1 MRTFDIYIGSIFQ
14 YNSETWT
21 ITINCEKTID
31 SFHRR
36 LLRTYAL
43 NVKWPEIAT
52 NEKVYSKTNVK
63 PWSIC
68 IKKRRMHWLGH
79 ILRMSDDTPV

>member
-1 MRTFDIYIGSIFQ
+1 MRTFDIYVGSIFQ

-36 LLRTYAL
+36 LLRTYVL

-52 NEKVYSKTNVK
+52 NEKVYSITNK
-63 PWSIC
+63 KAWSIC
-68 IKKRRMHWLGH
+68 VKKDGC
-79 ILRMSDDTPV
+79 VV